1 MLWRRSAPGGHWARS
16 ARTKL
21 ATGSLLPLGGGGK
34 WGYVE
39 PKFQAVYTFSGKAA
53 VVKP

>member
-1 MLWRRSAPGGHWARS
+1 VSALRAWR
-16 ARTKL
+16 
-21 ATGSLLPLGGGGK
+21 PLGAERPHKISHRQIAAVGGGGK